1 MAHRPKVFALHV
13 DERGEMAFD
22 KFKNFWNVDIKNGV
36 KGKAVVQ
43 SASMPTE
50 SATATN
56 VSMWLDVY
64 VEGWEPYRVQHHCVV
79 KMSKHPSPGDTL
91 PVVVDRENKERID
104 IQWQEVKTVDEIMR
118 EGGPGQIA
126 GANVT
131 MGQPQVINLSGAG
144 LSGDLNEQIQQAMQI
159 AHQAM
164 QQAQEGMPPSTESE
178 SETASAAA
186 PAPEPSSAAAPEPPA
201 PNMVEER
208 LAALE
213 RLASLRDSGVLSDA
227 EFEAEKIKVLS
238 GG

>member
-1 MAHRPKVFALHV
+1 MNGATMAL
-13 DERGEMAFD
+13 D

-36 KGKAVVQ
+36 EGKAVVQ

-104 IQWQEVKTVDEIMR
+104 IQWKEVKTVDEIMR

-126 GANVT
+126 GAGTVS

-159 AHQAM
+159 AQQAM
-164 QQAQEGMPPSTESE
+164 EQAQEGTPPTELAVSAATPG
-178 SETASAAA
+178 SAPTAETTSAAA
-186 PAPEPSSAAAPEPPA
+186 PDAPSS
-201 PNMVEER
+201 NMVEER

-213 RLASLRDSGVLSDA
+213 RLAKLRDSGVLSDA
-227 EFEAEKIKVLS
+227 EFEAEKIKVLR

>member
-1 MAHRPKVFALHV
+1 
-13 DERGEMAFD
+13 MAFD

-104 IQWQEVKTVDEIMR
+104 IQWKEVKTVDEIMR

-126 GANVT
+126 GVGNVT
-131 MGQPQVINLSGAG
+131 MDQPQVINLSGTS

-159 AHQAM
+159 AQQAM
-164 QQAQEGMPPSTESE
+164 QQAQEGAPPSTEHE
-178 SETASAAA
+178 VASAEA
-186 PAPEPSSAAAPEPPA
+186 PAPEPSSAAAPDAPK

-213 RLASLRDSGVLSDA
+213 RLAGLRDSGVLSDA

>member
-1 MAHRPKVFALHV
+1 
-13 DERGEMAFD
+13 MAFD

-104 IQWQEVKTVDEIMR
+104 IQWKEVKTVDEIMR

-126 GANVT
+126 DVGNVT

-159 AHQAM
+159 AQQAM
-164 QQAQEGMPPSTESE
+164 QQAQEGTPPTELTVSAATPG
-178 SETASAAA
+178 SAPTTETPSAAA
-186 PAPEPSSAAAPEPPA
+186 PDAPSS
-201 PNMVEER
+201 NMVEER

-213 RLASLRDSGVLSDA
+213 RLAKLRDSGVLSDA
-227 EFEAEKIKVLS
+227 EFEAEKIKVLR